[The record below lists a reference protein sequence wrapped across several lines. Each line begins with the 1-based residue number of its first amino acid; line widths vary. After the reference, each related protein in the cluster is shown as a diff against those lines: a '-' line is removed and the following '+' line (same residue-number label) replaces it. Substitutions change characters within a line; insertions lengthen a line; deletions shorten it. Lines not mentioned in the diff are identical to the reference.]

1 MFSQLKSQ
9 SPIYILF
16 RTSPMRIENAI
27 VESVTAPVAKF
38 PATFGQVSET
48 TIDIVVNLCG
58 EKQTFQKIP
67 TNMDTATFVN
77 QNISLFSTRD
87 AVNNELKNIRKTSED
102 VVNSCEFHK
111 KQIENIDELYL
122 KVNPEIEEK
131 KRQDEVIAKLLYSV
145 DSLTKKVEEL
155 TKANSNNS
163 RKNKDSDKEV

>member
-38 PATFGQVSET
+38 PTTFGQVSET
-48 TIDIVVNLCG
+48 TIDIVVNLG
-58 EKQTFQKIP
+58 GDKQTFQKIP

-77 QNISLFSTRD
+77 QNISLFSTRE
-87 AVNNELKNIRKTSED
+87 AVNNELKNIRKMSED
-102 VVNSCEFHK
+102 VVNSYEFHT
-111 KQIENIDELYL
+111 KQIANIDELYL

-163 RKNKDSDKEV
+163 RKNKDSDKED

>member
-16 RTSPMRIENAI
+16 RTSPMRVEKAI

-38 PATFGQVSET
+38 PTTFGQVSET
-48 TIDIVVNLCG
+48 TIDIVVNLG
-58 EKQTFQKIP
+58 GNTQTFQKIP

-87 AVNNELKNIRKTSED
+87 AVNNELKNIRKMSED
-102 VVNSCEFHK
+102 VVNSYEFHK

>member
-48 TIDIVVNLCG
+48 TIDIVVNLG
-58 EKQTFQKIP
+58 GDKQTFQKIP

-102 VVNSCEFHK
+102 VVNSCEFHT
-111 KQIENIDELYL
+111 KQIANIDELYL

-155 TKANSNNS
+155 TKANSNNN
-163 RKNKDSDKEV
+163 RKNKDSDKED